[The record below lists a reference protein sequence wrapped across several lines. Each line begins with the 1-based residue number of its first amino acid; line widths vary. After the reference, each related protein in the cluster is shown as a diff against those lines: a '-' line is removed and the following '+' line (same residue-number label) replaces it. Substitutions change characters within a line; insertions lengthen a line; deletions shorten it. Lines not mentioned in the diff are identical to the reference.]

1 MRKVAHPEKLYIQIN
16 DECEYKLGFSF
27 NDDETNPEGLDPNAF
42 DKDTLL
48 RVTRLLANTFMC
60 IERLRTEGTMIKS
73 LNEQECHKEQ

>member
-16 DECEYKLGFSF
+16 DEDEHTLGFSF

-42 DKDTLL
+42 DEDTLL

-60 IERLRTEGTMIKS
+60 VERLRTEGKRIKS
-73 LNEQECHKEQ
+73 LNEQ